1 MLYNKLIKMLLLRL
15 SPCIFKAI
23 ICWSLFLSVSAATA
37 ASGST
42 AATPQNPDEKLP
54 LEIRSDSAL
63 FDDKKGTA
71 TYYGNVIMNQG
82 SRQVTADT
90 LIIQRSKQ
98 GKIEWL
104 IAKGTPAHFQA
115 LPEPQKPLS
124 FGQANTIKYFPN
136 QDKILLIEN
145 AELTQ
150 NSDTIRGDH
159 LSYFLSTRVLASDP
173 VPGKRMT
180 VILAPRSGKPA
191 IPLPMQH

>member
-1 MLYNKLIKMLLLRL
+1 MLYNKLFNNRFNRL
-15 SPCIFKAI
+15 KVKISRYIWLGIMGSVFLPP
-23 ICWSLFLSVSAATA
+23 SLAAT
-37 ASGST
+37 SS
-42 AATPQNPDEKLP
+42 ATPPNPDEKLP
-54 LEIRSDSAL
+54 LEIHSDSAL

-71 TYYGNVIMNQG
+71 TYFGNVIMNQG

-90 LIIQRSKQ
+90 LIIQRSRQ

-104 IAKGTPAHFQA
+104 IAKGSPAHFQA

-159 LSYFLSTRVLASDP
+159 LSYFLSSRILASDP